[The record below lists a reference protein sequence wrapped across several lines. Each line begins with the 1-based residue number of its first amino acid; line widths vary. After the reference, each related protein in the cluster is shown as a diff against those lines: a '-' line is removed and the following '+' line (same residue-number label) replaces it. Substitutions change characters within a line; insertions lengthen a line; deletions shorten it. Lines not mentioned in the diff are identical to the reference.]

1 MSLIIA
7 KPTMDL
13 KMYRELEEKFK
24 GFLREYLKAHKAFPS
39 TYIEDVWAKTVG
51 FTDTQ
56 IKYGEAV
63 TPLQNARNYFK
74 FDPRGKKE
82 FAELTGKPTNAKD
95 AAPDKAKRKEME
107 KEIRNITNS
116 ISRGF
121 YHDEQFLAT
130 RMVADALRKVGYR
143 VEVTGG
149 NYFNNGKSKEYK
161 IRAEKEGE
169 VFNGAIY
176 LMAAGTI
183 DDPFKRYDVSVMW

>member
-7 KPTMDL
+7 KPT
-13 KMYRELEEKFK
+13 
-24 GFLREYLKAHKAFPS
+24 
-39 TYIEDVWAKTVG
+39 
-51 FTDTQ
+51 
-56 IKYGEAV
+56 
-63 TPLQNARNYFK
+63 
-74 FDPRGKKE
+74 
-82 FAELTGKPTNAKD
+82 KPTNAQER
-95 AAPDKAKRKEME
+95 ANKAKRKEME
-107 KEIRNITNS
+107 KEIRNITDS

-121 YHDEQFLAT
+121 FYDEQFLAT

-149 NYFNNGKSKEYK
+149 NYINNGKSKEYK

>member
-7 KPTMDL
+7 KHT
-13 KMYRELEEKFK
+13 
-24 GFLREYLKAHKAFPS
+24 
-39 TYIEDVWAKTVG
+39 
-51 FTDTQ
+51 
-56 IKYGEAV
+56 
-63 TPLQNARNYFK
+63 
-74 FDPRGKKE
+74 
-82 FAELTGKPTNAKD
+82 KPTNAQD

-107 KEIRNITNS
+107 KEIRNITDS

-121 YHDEQFLAT
+121 FHDEQFLAT

-149 NYFNNGKSKEYK
+149 NYINNGKSKEYK